1 MAKKSI
7 GYAETEWVCPNCAN
21 KNPGSRQAC
30 AACGSPQPQDVAFR
44 MRPDAALLEDSAAL
58 EAARQAADTH
68 CPYCGTR
75 NSAGAKLCQQCGGDL
90 SEGARRQAGK
100 VLLAAGNAQTLIC
113 PACGAE
119 NAPDAGRC
127 VRCGGTAA
135 SVLAATPAAG
145 PLPNQPGAGK
155 RLGAGMRPWMAIP
168 LIALI
173 LMCCVVVGFFYLRT
187 EALSGLVQRV
197 AWERTIVVEDLRPVT
212 RETWRDQIPADA
224 ETLACRQ
231 EVRSSQEQPAP
242 NAREVCGTPYSV
254 DKGNGY
260 AEVVQ
265 DCVYEVY
272 DDMCQYSAL
281 EWQAADQATA
291 QGDDLFPAWPLVDV
305 SATRREGARSEHY
318 WAYFQTTKGVLEYE
332 IPDST
337 LFGQFLSG
345 SEWLLTI
352 NGLGQVVDVAR
363 P

>member
-1 MAKKSI
+1 MAKKI
-7 GYAETEWVCPNCAN
+7 VGYAEMKWACPNCSTE
-21 KNPGSRQAC
+21 NPGSRQTC
-30 AACGSPQPQDVAFR
+30 VACGSPQPQDAAFGL
-44 MRPDAALLEDSAAL
+44 RPDAPLLKDAAAL
-58 EAARQAADTH
+58 EAARQSADIH

-75 NSAGAKLCQQCGGDL
+75 NPAGAKLCQQCGGDL

-100 VLLAAGNAQTLIC
+100 VLSAAGNVAQTLIC

-119 NAPDAGRC
+119 NASDAGRC
-127 VRCGGTAA
+127 VRCGGTTA
-135 SVLAATPAAG
+135 SGLAATPAAAG
-145 PLPNQPGAGK
+145 PLPNQPGAG
-155 RLGAGMRPWMAIP
+155 MR
-168 LIALI
+168 
-173 LMCCVVVGFFYLRT
+173 MCCVVVGFFYLRT

-224 ETLACRQ
+224 ETLACHQ
-231 EVRSSQEQPAP
+231 KVRSSQEQPAP

-291 QGDDLFPAWPLVDV
+291 QGEDLFPAWPLVDV

-352 NGLGQVVDVAR
+352 NGLGQVVDVVQ